1 MYVCRLF
8 TKSGVLLNKSLS
20 KHVDPVRDIV
30 KLFLIN
36 FQIMDKKNWNQLFRT
51 ITPEKHEIMFFL

>member
-36 FQIMDKKNWNQLFRT
+36 FQIMDKKIGTN
-51 ITPEKHEIMFFL
+51 FLGP

>member
-36 FQIMDKKNWNQLFRT
+36 FQIMDKKNRNQLFRT
-51 ITPEKHEIMFFL
+51 IKPEKHEIMLFL

>member
-8 TKSGVLLNKSLS
+8 TKSGVLLNKLLS
-20 KHVDPVRDIV
+20 QHVDPVRDIV

-36 FQIMDKKNWNQLFRT
+36 FQIMDKKNRNQLFRT